1 MNMNDSKVKNLVD
14 WLRDAHAMEQ
24 QAETM
29 LKAQS
34 ERLEHY
40 PQLRAR
46 IEEHI
51 TETQGQ
57 RELLEECLARFDA
70 SPSTVKDMGGK
81 IMAFGQGIGGSIMTD
96 EVVKGAAMGYV
107 FENLE
112 IASYTVLIAAAKDVG
127 DTETQ
132 QACERILEQE
142 VAMAQWLKD
151 HLPEVVR
158 AFLARDADPDA
169 VSKR

>member
-1 MNMNDSKVKNLVD
+1 MSINDPKVKNLVD

-24 QAETM
+24 QAEAM

-34 ERLEHY
+34 QRLEHY

-46 IEEHI
+46 IEQHI

-57 RELLEECLARFDA
+57 RELIERCLARFDA
-70 SPSTVKDMGGK
+70 SPSTLKDIGGK
-81 IMAFGQGIGGSIMTD
+81 IMAFGQGIGGSMMTD

-112 IASYTVLIAAAKDVG
+112 IASYTVLITAAKDVG
-127 DTETQ
+127 DIETQ
-132 QACERILEQE
+132 RACESILEQE

-151 HLPEVVR
+151 HLPEVVQ
-158 AFLARDADPDA
+158 AFLSRDADPDA
-169 VSKR
+169 VAKR

>member
-1 MNMNDSKVKNLVD
+1 MNINDSKVKNLVD

-40 PQLRAR
+40 PELRAR

-57 RELLEECLARFDA
+57 RELIEQCLARYDA
-70 SPSTVKDMGGK
+70 SPSGIKDFGGK
-81 IMAFGQGIGGSIMTD
+81 MMAFAQGVGGSIMTD

-112 IASYTVLIAAAKDVG
+112 IASYTVLIAAAKEVG

-132 QACERILEQE
+132 RACETIIEQE
-142 VAMAQWLKD
+142 IAMAQWLKD
-151 HLPEVVR
+151 HLPQVVS
-158 AFLARDADPDA
+158 AFLTRDAAPDA
-169 VSKR
+169 VAKR